1 MRRASKAYNLYK
13 ERDIENGWESSL
25 TAKAAM
31 ALSRFFAT
39 CSPRGPSTYRGSTP
53 QNGESNGNWDY
64 IGVYRDYR
72 GFAQI
77 GGGLLENQMEIV
89 VV

>member
-1 MRRASKAYNLYK
+1 
-13 ERDIENGWESSL
+13 
-25 TAKAAM
+25 M
-31 ALSRFFAT
+31 ALSGFFAT

-53 QNGESNGNWDY
+53 HNGESNGNWDY
-64 IGVYRDYR
+64 IGVYRGYR

-77 GGGLLENQMEIV
+77 GGLLQNQMEIV